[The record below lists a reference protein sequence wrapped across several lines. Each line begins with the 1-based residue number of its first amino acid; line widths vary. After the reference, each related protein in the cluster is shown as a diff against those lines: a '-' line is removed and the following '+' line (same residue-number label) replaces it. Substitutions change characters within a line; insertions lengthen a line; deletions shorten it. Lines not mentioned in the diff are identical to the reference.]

1 MIEIFKLRIFMDKK
15 PMNKPAETTQKPA
28 KSRKKLILIG
38 VVFVACA
45 LFLKRDAH

>member
-1 MIEIFKLRIFMDKK
+1 MDKK
-15 PMNKPAETTQKPA
+15 PMSKSEKNA
-28 KSRKKLILIG
+28 KTGKSKKKLILIG